1 MRENSVILYRE
12 VTAKDSAIAR
22 DAFRQDETTVN
33 IHDLFTDGQSHTGAF
48 AVIRTGF
55 PVKHI
60 ENIFGMFRVKSMSVI
75 TYGYHIVVFFTLN
88 RRMVDGISCLPRT
101 SDMNNCF
108 FSFLNKL
115 YRIIYQVVK
124 Q

>member
-1 MRENSVILYRE
+1 MRENSAILYRE

-33 IHDLFTDGQSHTGAF
+33 IHDLFTDGQFHTGAF

-60 ENIFGMFRVKSMSVI
+60 ENILRMLGVKAMSII
-75 TYGYHIVVFFTLN
+75 TYSYCIVVFSMYN
-88 RRMVDGISCLPRT
+88 RRVVDTTAFLPRT
-101 SDMNNCF
+101 PDMNNYF
-108 FSFLNKL
+108 PSFLGKL
-115 YRIIYQVVK
+115 RGIVYQVME
-124 Q
+124 